1 MTVHCREAPPLGGEL
16 RTCPS
21 VSVTILSIGEKLKVG
36 KPFNPPVD
44 TLCEKFIMFL
54 SSTGFFKTLDIYGPF
69 QD

>member
-1 MTVHCREAPPLGGEL
+1 MKPRNGFTPVASE
-16 RTCPS
+16 
-21 VSVTILSIGEKLKVG
+21 EKLGVDRL
-36 KPFNPPVD
+36 FNPVD